1 MINNL
6 AIKSK
11 IVDSI
16 WGNTGGGRKIK
27 CEDYYQLE
35 NFCDDTLIFDSR
47 FESGNL
53 ASVVRVSC

>member
-16 WGNTGGGRKIK
+16 WGNTGGGKK
-27 CEDYYQLE
+27 MVVEDY
-35 NFCDDTLIFDSR
+35 
-47 FESGNL
+47 
-53 ASVVRVSC
+53 